1 MKKLI
6 ILFLFIFLTLTPGY
20 AEIVNGIAC
29 KVGDSIITINE
40 FETAYES
47 EKVRASF
54 FREGVP
60 DKSSVMDLLID
71 NLLVKMEAEKKGIV
85 VTEEELNEII
95 DNIRKQNNLSI
106 EEFQRELKR
115 ENITLDELKE
125 NYKNDIV
132 KMRLISQM
140 VSQRINNISNE
151 EIKRFY
157 EDPANKKLFIIPA
170 IVKIS
175 QIYIPVPS
183 DLSYQ
188 EAKDI
193 KTHAIEIYEQ
203 ASGGA
208 DFQELLMMYSRA
220 PNKEESGGTLG
231 SFTREQLL
239 STIKPQDVDLI
250 FSLQNGDVTTPIMI
264 RDGYYI
270 FKIDDREEEKLL
282 SFEEA
287 YENIKSY
294 LLKEEG
300 EEIFE
305 EWLFERRQIIT
316 VHYMIP
322 ME

>member
-47 EKVRASF
+47 EKVRAGF
-54 FREGVP
+54 FGEGVP

-71 NLLVKMEAEKKGIV
+71 NLLVKMETEKKGIV

-95 DNIRKQNNLSI
+95 DNIRKQNKLSI

-115 ENITLDELKE
+115 ENITLNELKE
-125 NYKNDIV
+125 NYKNDIL

-157 EDPANKKLFIIPA
+157 EDPANKKLFTIPA
-170 IVKIS
+170 IVGIS

-183 DLSYQ
+183 DLSYK

-193 KTHAIEIYEQ
+193 KTHTMEIYEQ

-239 STIKPQDVDLI
+239 STMKPQDVDLI
-250 FSLQNGDVTTPIMI
+250 FSLQKGDVATPIMI

-270 FKIDDREEEKLL
+270 FKIDDRKEEKLL

-305 EWLFERRQIIT
+305 EWLFKRRQIIT